1 MSGFRCNSVDSDVI
15 YEYENMSVNQM
26 IGIRNEYRN
35 HDNVRRNDKELNK
48 QESYNGLKNGIVKT
62 SSEVNTFNRNTNS
75 NRRGGKLKPRH
86 VPDFVLISPEDV
98 DKLLSSVA
106 TLDERNTIMNNYEL
120 GTIVL
125 RRLCISESSEI
136 KAFMDSIQMRTTGK
150 ALESHER
157 NIICLTFRGQPKRWV
172 FCPCRSC
179 LFKGKAHDKL
189 MGHFKI
195 MEQDTQTNKFQIS
208 KNVYDSYGV
217 FMVSCGYF
225 AATFCPQQN
234 YSSHKVFVGPT
245 ISDLKG
251 RIHDRYILFVND
263 SKVIHMAWRRKQNYT
278 FDCEELLSNVM
289 SKLIVCGKSG
299 HVQMVNQL
307 NKGYSGLLSL
317 PIKLRFHCEN
327 LEKQSNSINLVN
339 EFNKEGAGLISKKNK
354 RKTNK
359 RHFEDW
365 DIVNSDKFLSDTN
378 EIQNAYNKNMG
389 QNLTSKSYSFPN
401 SPVVRVQDNQFYN
414 SDNSSLTPRC
424 TKQYISELGHDV
436 DNEALTSNRYGC
448 IIGDVST
455 ASATPIAE
463 NTDCMINKQFT
474 YNSKI
479 LDCIQTINKN
489 GFSLNDMNRNIYA
502 SGSLDPNSFIS
513 KVSIPSSFLSNI
525 NQGKILMSN
534 IEIHKSDQ
542 YGSKQN
548 NKNWFVP
555 LESENENPNI
565 KQLKENYLYGDFSQS
580 NGIFR
585 SNFQQNFINEGNHF
599 NFNPLVFSSDS
610 AANPILQS
618 EAIEEE
624 SMNKQN
630 FNNGLIIN
638 GIAANQSISLYRQVF
653 SPNEITTP
661 NSTLEISSPIQ
672 QIQHSFISDGIV
684 QEQSNQ
690 INIIQQV
697 QNIVNPVTYSD
708 VFGEDVTQCTSCE
721 HCSIGGY
728 PYYCNCYKISSESA
742 TNSNVIDVNDSSGV
756 FQLNNQYIHTSH
768 EVDS

>member
-1 MSGFRCNSVDSDVI
+1 MSDFHCNSVDSDVI
-15 YEYENMSVNQM
+15 YEYENISANQI
-26 IGIRNEYRN
+26 IGIRNEFRN
-35 HDNVRRNDKELNK
+35 QDNIRRNDTELSK
-48 QESYNGLKNGIVKT
+48 QGGYNGLKDGIVNT
-62 SSEVNTFNRNTNS
+62 SEVNTFSRNVNP
-75 NRRGGKLKPRH
+75 NKRGGKLKPRH
-86 VPDFVLISPEDV
+86 VPDFVLISPDDV
-98 DKLLSSVA
+98 DRLISSVT
-106 TLDERNTIMNNYEL
+106 TLDERKTIINNYEL

-195 MEQDTQTNKFQIS
+195 MEQDAQTNKFQIS

-217 FMVSCGYF
+217 FMASCGYF

-251 RIHDRYILFVND
+251 RIHDRYILFINE

-289 SKLIVCGKSG
+289 SKLMVCGKSS
-299 HVQMVNQL
+299 HVQMLNQL
-307 NKGYSGLLSL
+307 SKGYSGLMSL
-317 PIKLRFHCEN
+317 PLKLRFHCEN
-327 LEKQSNSINLVN
+327 LEKQPNSISSVN
-339 EFNKEGAGLISKKNK
+339 EFSKEGVGLINKKNK

-359 RHFEDW
+359 RNMEDW
-365 DIVNSDKFLSDTN
+365 DINSDKFLSGAN
-378 EIQNAYNKNMG
+378 ELQNAYNKSMG

-401 SPVVRVQDNQFYN
+401 SPIVRVQNSQYYN
-414 SDNSSLTPRC
+414 SDNNSLTPRC
-424 TKQYISELGHDV
+424 TKQYISESSHDI
-436 DNEALTSNRYGC
+436 EGETLTSNRYGC
-448 IIGDVST
+448 IVGDVST

-463 NTDCMINKQFT
+463 SADCIMNKQFN

-479 LDCIQTINKN
+479 LDCIQTMNKS
-489 GFSLNDMNRNIYA
+489 GLSLNDMNRGIYA
-502 SGSLDPNSFIS
+502 SASLDPNSFIP
-513 KVSIPSSFLSNI
+513 KVPIPSSFLSSV
-525 NQGKILMSN
+525 NQSKILMNN
-534 IEIHKSDQ
+534 IDMHKADQ
-542 YGSKQN
+542 CGTKPN
-548 NKNWFVP
+548 NKNW
-555 LESENENPNI
+555 LESLEGENENPNI
-565 KQLKENYLYGDFSQS
+565 KQLKENYIYGDFSQG
-580 NGIFR
+580 GIFR
-585 SNFQQNFINEGNHF
+585 SHFQQNLINEGAHF
-599 NFNPLVFSSDS
+599 SFNPLAFSSDS
-610 AANPILQS
+610 ATNSMLQS
-618 EAIEEE
+618 ETIEEE

-630 FNNGLIIN
+630 FNNGFIIN
-638 GIAANQSISLYRQVF
+638 GITTNQSISLYRQVF

-672 QIQHSFISDGIV
+672 QIQHSFIPDGIV
-684 QEQSNQ
+684 QDQSSQ

-697 QNIVNPVTYSD
+697 QNIVNPGAYSD
-708 VFGEDVTQCTSCE
+708 VFGEDVAQCASCE
-721 HCSIGGY
+721 HCSMVGY
-728 PYYCNCYKISSESA
+728 PYYCNCYKIPSESA
-742 TNSNVIDVNDSSGV
+742 TSSNVIDVNDTTGV
-756 FQLNNQYIHTSH
+756 FQLNNQYIHASH